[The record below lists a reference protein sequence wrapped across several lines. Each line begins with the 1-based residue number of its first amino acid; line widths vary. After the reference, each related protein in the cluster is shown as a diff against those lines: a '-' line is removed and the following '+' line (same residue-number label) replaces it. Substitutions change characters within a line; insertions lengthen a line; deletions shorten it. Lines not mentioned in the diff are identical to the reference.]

1 MIIRRMTFDDYEQV
15 EVLFQKLHNMHADAE
30 PDLYKPLDCIHK
42 KRDFKKLVN
51 SKSKILLCAE
61 DDGKIIGVSDTKFCT
76 SGMTD
81 IKMAFMDALYVED
94 DFRGKGIGKKLF
106 YETEKIAKENG
117 AKRLDLTVWEFN
129 KDAINFYKSLGMQ
142 PQRYTFEKDL

>member
-30 PDLYKPLDCIHK
+30 PDLYKPLACIHK

-76 SGMTD
+76 SG
-81 IKMAFMDALYVED
+81 IV
-94 DFRGKGIGKKLF
+94 
-106 YETEKIAKENG
+106 
-117 AKRLDLTVWEFN
+117 
-129 KDAINFYKSLGMQ
+129 
-142 PQRYTFEKDL
+142 

>member
-1 MIIRRMTFDDYEQV
+1 MRNVHQHSKSVHLSHNFLSEWTQTTPFLSFGSTGVADLIIRRMTFDDYEQV
-15 EVLFQKLHNMHADAE
+15 EVLFQKLHNIHADAE

-106 YETEKIAKENG
+106 YET
-117 AKRLDLTVWEFN
+117 
-129 KDAINFYKSLGMQ
+129 
-142 PQRYTFEKDL
+142 

>member
-1 MIIRRMTFDDYEQV
+1 MIIRRMIFEDYEQV
-15 EVLFQKLHNMHADAE
+15 EVLFQKLHTIHVNAK
-30 PDLYKPLDCIHK
+30 PDLYKPIDCIHK

-51 SKSKILLCAE
+51 SKNKILLCAE
-61 DDGKIIGVSDTKFCT
+61 DDGKIIGVSDAKFCT

-129 KDAINFYKSLGMQ
+129 KDAIGFYKSLGMQ

>member
-15 EVLFQKLHNMHADAE
+15 EALFQKLHNMHVDAE

-42 KRDFKKLVN
+42 KRDFKKLVK

-106 YETEKIAKENG
+106 CETEKIAKENG

-129 KDAINFYKSLGMQ
+129 KDAISFYKSLGMQ
-142 PQRYTFEKDL
+142 PQRYTFEKNL

>member
-1 MIIRRMTFDDYEQV
+1 
-15 EVLFQKLHNMHADAE
+15 
-30 PDLYKPLDCIHK
+30 
-42 KRDFKKLVN
+42 
-51 SKSKILLCAE
+51 
-61 DDGKIIGVSDTKFCT
+61 
-76 SGMTD
+76 MTD

-129 KDAINFYKSLGMQ
+129 KDAISFYKSLGMQ